1 MRHFFIFLFSY
12 IYETMTKKA
21 SNTIFYIAVVIAVL
35 NAIAFIVE
43 SNWTAV
49 LFFLLATFATYSI
62 KPSKTFALVTGII
75 VSNLYRA
82 TNGVHEGMAS
92 RKSMVDGDDGM
103 DAPQASPTSK
113 SAETK
118 KLTPTKVKKPAVQY
132 DEEDDYEEE
141 DKKKEEEEAEEA
153 EADGDLNLDTMFNSK
168 NSLEGLMSR
177 QTKLMKNLKDMQ
189 PMMAQAKNM
198 LKSLPKGFVK
208 KALEQFKQ
216 K

>member
-1 MRHFFIFLFSY
+1 
-12 IYETMTKKA
+12 MTKKA
-21 SNTIFYIAVVIAVL
+21 SNTIFYIAVVLAVL

-43 SNWTAV
+43 NNWTAF

-62 KPSKTFALVTGII
+62 KPQKTFALVVGII
-75 VSNLYRA
+75 VSNLFRA
-82 TNGVHEGMAS
+82 SNGVHEGMVS
-92 RKSMVDGDDGM
+92 
-103 DAPQASPTSK
+103 SK
-113 SAETK
+113 STDDMEMEDGLDAVETSSSTKSEK
-118 KLTPTKVKKPAVQY
+118 KLTPTKVQKPKEKKQAIQY
-132 DEEDDYEEE
+132 DEDD
-141 DKKKEEEEAEEA
+141 EEEEEEE

-168 NSLEGLMSR
+168 GSLEGLMSR
-177 QTKLMKNLKDMQ
+177 QTKLMQNLKDMQ